1 MDEGQALVG
10 NDKPT
15 TRERTIYRVA
25 IVLLVLLSIALIIAL
40 IVIHAKEHN
49 NDAEHES
56 HLHRFFHISDT
67 HLDLFYDPTI
77 AVKNGF
83 CRSISLKGGSPNPK
97 AESVAKYGRDKCD
110 LPRITIEEAA
120 TRMKKVYNDMDDKAE
135 FVLMTGDQSGHDY
148 SEFITPDTT
157 TNTIM
162 QSLGNSSSIIGNA
175 ITDIP
180 VYFAFGNNDE
190 PNHNLP
196 VTENVAAFYS
206 KIRMM
211 WEPLITRGNTDAK
224 FVETFRA
231 SFDQDGKTVLIIL
244 HTMYWSYKAIRQ
256 DAKVTKIGDEQMNW
270 FIQQLKTAKE
280 DGKKVIVA
288 GHIPPG
294 VDKFVTKPAFI
305 SNYSSIY
312 MKQTTQDYKDIITA
326 QLYGHT
332 HSDQWYIQTVT
343 DTFPKTEGASSF
355 MLTMPGLTPV
365 YSENPSFRLIEYDS
379 KKQRLMNFKQ
389 FYMDLSLSNALEK
402 PIWDVDYNLSEE
414 YNIKN
419 GLTASVVESV
429 LRKLLDPEDHGVT
442 VSNYFRHYRSRFD
455 GDMKLRYMEYC
466 GGIYQTEASFKECMK
481 YYNNGL
487 F

>member
-1 MDEGQALVG
+1 M
-10 NDKPT
+10 
-15 TRERTIYRVA
+15 
-25 IVLLVLLSIALIIAL
+25 
-40 IVIHAKEHN
+40 
-49 NDAEHES
+49 
-56 HLHRFFHISDT
+56 
-67 HLDLFYDPTI
+67 
-77 AVKNGF
+77 
-83 CRSISLKGGSPNPK
+83 
-97 AESVAKYGRDKCD
+97 
-110 LPRITIEEAA
+110 
-120 TRMKKVYNDMDDKAE
+120 
-135 FVLMTGDQSGHDY
+135 
-148 SEFITPDTT
+148 
-157 TNTIM
+157 
-162 QSLGNSSSIIGNA
+162 
-175 ITDIP
+175 
-180 VYFAFGNNDE
+180 
-190 PNHNLP
+190 
-196 VTENVAAFYS
+196 TENVAAFYS
-206 KIRMM
+206 KIRGI
-211 WEPLITRGNTDAK
+211 WEPLIKRGNTDAK

-231 SFDQDGKTVLIIL
+231 SFDQGGYYSVNINNGKTVLIIL

-270 FIQQLKTAKE
+270 FIQQLKKAKE

-389 FYMDLSLSNALEK
+389 FYMDLSLSNALQK
-402 PIWDVDYNLSEE
+402 PIWDVDYSLSEE
-414 YNIKN
+414 YNMKD

-429 LRKLLDPEDHGVT
+429 LRKLLDPDDHGVT
-442 VSNYFRHYRSRFD
+442 VSKYFRHYRSRFD

-466 GGIYQTEASFKECMK
+466 GGIYQTAASFKKCMK